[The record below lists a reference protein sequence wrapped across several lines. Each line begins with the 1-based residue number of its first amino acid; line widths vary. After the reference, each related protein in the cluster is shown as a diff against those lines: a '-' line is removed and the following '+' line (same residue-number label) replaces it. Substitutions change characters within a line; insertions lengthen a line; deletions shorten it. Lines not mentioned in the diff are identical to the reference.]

1 MHAEGTALSPSPPWV
16 DGEGVDSDGGGHPS
30 GHLLLGLD
38 GDGADSG
45 VGGHVPLPYF
55 AWCQPSGQP
64 VSQLGS
70 CQFLVVHCLPSCLYP
85 CLQ

>member
-1 MHAEGTALSPSPPWV
+1 MLKVQLYLHLLPGV

-45 VGGHVPLPYF
+45 VGGHVLVPYL
-55 AWCQPSGQP
+55 AWCQPSGLP
-64 VSQLGS
+64 VSL
-70 CQFLVVHCLPSCLYP
+70 HCKKFGEKNLT
-85 CLQ
+85 